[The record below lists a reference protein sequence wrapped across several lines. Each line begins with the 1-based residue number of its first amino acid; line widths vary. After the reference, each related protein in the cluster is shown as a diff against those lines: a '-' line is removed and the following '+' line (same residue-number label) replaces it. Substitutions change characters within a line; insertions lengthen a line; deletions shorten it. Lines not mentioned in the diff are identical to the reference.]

1 MKTQWQEIKS
11 IIDFNGISVRFDHY
25 LKAWSEYGP
34 NHIKRVSSKS
44 NFYNTG
50 PTAFDRKEG
59 YKLTSFYSEQWH
71 EDTQIFSIWFRNDG
85 MSIRVFKWIGT
96 EAEYDNFVP
105 DDHTPYAIAKEI
117 GL

>member
-59 YKLTSFYSEQWH
+59 YKLNHF
-71 EDTQIFSIWFRNDG
+71 ILNNG
-85 MSIRVFKWIGT
+85 MKMLRYFLYGSVMMVCRSGCL
-96 EAEYDNFVP
+96 N
-105 DDHTPYAIAKEI
+105 
-117 GL
+117 G